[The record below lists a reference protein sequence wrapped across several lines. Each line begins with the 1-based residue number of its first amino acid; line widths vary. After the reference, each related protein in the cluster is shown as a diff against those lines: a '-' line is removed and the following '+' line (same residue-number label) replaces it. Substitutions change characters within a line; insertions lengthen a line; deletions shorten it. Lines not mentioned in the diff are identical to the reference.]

1 MMFIN
6 NRSIDSLFGIV
17 LILISPMPAKSKSQ
31 IIFLTFLALPLSF
44 VGIPIYLNIS
54 DFYARSFDLNLAL
67 IGFLLI
73 FIRAF
78 DALQDPAIGWLSDHL
93 ASKKITRHKIITFAS
108 IFLSLSF
115 YLIFNPPLTLSQN
128 AAIAWFV
135 MTLSL
140 TYTCFNFITINFE
153 SLAAISAQNDSQRIT
168 INSYKEFF
176 GILGMIL
183 AFILPAIL
191 SQFFAFSLS
200 KSYTALSLVFAVL
213 ILFSTLVFLPRLKND
228 LVNFSTTKSPSFS
241 NVLKDKKF
249 LFFLTLFVAN
259 SVAVSLPAAN
269 LNFFIRDIL
278 HDEKNLGWF
287 LSIYFLS
294 ACLFIPLW
302 KIIFKRFGIVQTWI
316 CSIAFSVLTF
326 LFAYF
331 LKAENSLY
339 FYAVCFFSGMFLGP
353 DLIAPP
359 IILAQLTRNKKQL
372 VSSYFSMWNM
382 AVKFGLM
389 IAASGSLIILSY
401 FGYQPANSSSEGL
414 QAVAFFYAA
423 LPCLLKILVITL
435 LFKWKK
441 YEN

>member
-1 MMFIN
+1 MK
-6 NRSIDSLFGIV
+6 
-17 LILISPMPAKSKSQ
+17 AKSKSQ
-31 IIFLTFLALPLSF
+31 LIFLTFLAVPLSF

-54 DFYARSFDLNLAL
+54 DFYARSFDLNLGL

-78 DALQDPAIGWLSDHL
+78 DVFQDPAIGWLSDYL
-93 ASKKITRHKIITFAS
+93 ISKKITRYKIITFAS
-108 IFLSLSF
+108 ILLSLSF
-115 YLIFNPPLTLSQN
+115 YLVFNPPLDLSQN
-128 AAIAWFV
+128 AAIFWFV
-135 MTLSL
+135 ATLL
-140 TYTCFNFITINFE
+140 ITYTCFNFITINFE
-153 SLAAISAQNDSQRIT
+153 SLAATSAQNDLQRIT

-183 AFILPAIL
+183 AFIIPAIL

-200 KSYTALSLVFAVL
+200 KSYAALSIVFAFL
-213 ILFSTLVFLPRLKND
+213 ILFSTLILLPLFKND
-228 LVNFSTTKSPSFS
+228 LVNFSTTKSLSFF
-241 NVLKDKKF
+241 NVLTDKKF
-249 LFFLTLFVAN
+249 LFFLILFIVN
-259 SVAVSLPAAN
+259 SIAVSLPAAN
-269 LNFFIRDIL
+269 LNFFISDIL
-278 HDEKNLGWF
+278 HDKKNIGWF

-294 ACLFIPLW
+294 ACLFIPFW
-302 KIIFKRFGIVQTWI
+302 KTIFKRFGITETWI

-331 LKAENSLY
+331 LRSENSFY
-339 FYAVCFFSGMFLGP
+339 FYVVCFFSGAFLGP

-359 IILAQLTRNKKQL
+359 IILAQLTQNKKEL

-382 AVKFGLM
+382 GVKFGLM

-401 FGYQPANSSSEGL
+401 FGYHPKNSTLEGL
-414 QAVAFFYAA
+414 KAVLFFYAV

>member
-6 NRSIDSLFGIV
+6 NRSIDSLFGV
-17 LILISPMPAKSKSQ
+17 VFILISQMPAKSKSQ
-31 IIFLTFLALPLSF
+31 LIFLTFLALPLSF

-128 AAIAWFV
+128 AEIAWFV

-153 SLAAISAQNDSQRIT
+153 SLAAISAQNDSQRIA

-191 SQFFAFSLS
+191 SQFFAFSLTE
-200 KSYTALSLVFAVL
+200 SYAALSLVFAVF
-213 ILFSTLVFLPRLKND
+213 ILFEVF
-228 LVNFSTTKSPSFS
+228 T
-241 NVLKDKKF
+241 
-249 LFFLTLFVAN
+249 
-259 SVAVSLPAAN
+259 
-269 LNFFIRDIL
+269 
-278 HDEKNLGWF
+278 
-287 LSIYFLS
+287 
-294 ACLFIPLW
+294 
-302 KIIFKRFGIVQTWI
+302 
-316 CSIAFSVLTF
+316 
-326 LFAYF
+326 
-331 LKAENSLY
+331 
-339 FYAVCFFSGMFLGP
+339 
-353 DLIAPP
+353 
-359 IILAQLTRNKKQL
+359 
-372 VSSYFSMWNM
+372 
-382 AVKFGLM
+382 
-389 IAASGSLIILSY
+389 
-401 FGYQPANSSSEGL
+401 
-414 QAVAFFYAA
+414 
-423 LPCLLKILVITL
+423 
-435 LFKWKK
+435 
-441 YEN
+441 